1 MIDPQNFAQRQ
12 MELTAEF
19 AKYILDHP
27 DVDESLPDDSYI
39 YFQID
44 GEAEFNEYSQQLA
57 ERREREDGVTAVCV
71 RLKGLA
77 PPQGSR
83 LIDPQIV
90 PSPNLTS

>member
-1 MIDPQNFAQRQ
+1 MIDPETFAHRQ

-19 AKYILDHP
+19 AKYIIDNP
-27 DVDESLPDDSYI
+27 DVDESLPADSYI

-44 GEAEFNEYSQQLA
+44 GEPEFNQYSQQLA
-57 ERREREDGVTAVCV
+57 DRRERVDGIIAVCV

-90 PSPNLTS
+90 STPNPA

>member
-1 MIDPQNFAQRQ
+1 MIDPETFAQRQ

-19 AKYILDHP
+19 AKYIIDNP
-27 DVDESLPDDSYI
+27 DVDESLPDESYI

-44 GEAEFNEYSQQLA
+44 GEPEYNQYSQQLA
-57 ERREREDGVTAVCV
+57 ERREREEGVIAVCV

-90 PSPNLTS
+90 SSPNLA